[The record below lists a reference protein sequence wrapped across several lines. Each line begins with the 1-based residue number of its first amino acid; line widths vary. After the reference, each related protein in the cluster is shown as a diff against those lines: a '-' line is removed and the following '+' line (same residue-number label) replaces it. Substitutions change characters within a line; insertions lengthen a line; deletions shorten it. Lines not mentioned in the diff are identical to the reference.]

1 MKKPLF
7 LTPSVTI
14 FDDQGNIDEKG
25 NVAVYDYL
33 ISNGMDGVV
42 VMGSTGEFFARPI
55 EQKKRLINIAVDCI
69 KGRAQC
75 FIGTGGLSVQETV
88 MLSNYACKAGADAVM
103 IVAPYYFALSPENLE
118 AYYDAVVS
126 QIDGQVF
133 LYNYP
138 NCTGSDITADITVN
152 LRRKHENIVGIK
164 DTVDNFGHTR
174 SIIEA
179 VKHEYPDFKIL
190 SGYDE
195 NFYHIMLSGGCGCIG
210 GLSNIVPEVFAMWRQ
225 AIEKNDGTLIETCQH
240 KVNTLMCLY
249 AQKAPF
255 PYIAKRGLTLRGI
268 PINETSMHFSA
279 APIDTEKLSRLIQNT
294 LA

>member
-1 MKKPLF
+1 MKKPMF

-25 NVAVYDYL
+25 NIAVYEHL
-33 ISNGMDGVV
+33 IKGGMDGIV
-42 VMGSTGEFFARPI
+42 VMGSTGEFFARPMD
-55 EQKKRLINIAVDCI
+55 QKKKLIDIATAYM
-69 KGRAQC
+69 KGHTRC

-88 MLSNYACKAGADAVM
+88 ILSKYACKAGADAVM

-126 QIDGQVF
+126 QVDGNVF

-138 NCTGSDITADITVN
+138 NCTGSDLTAEITVN
-152 LRRKHENIVGIK
+152 LRRKHDNIIGIK

-174 SIIEA
+174 AIIEA
-179 VKHEYPDFKIL
+179 TKDEFPEFEVF

-195 NFYHIMLSGGCGCIG
+195 NLCHIMLSGGCGCIG
-210 GLSNIVPEVFAMWRQ
+210 GLSNIVPELFSTWCN
-225 AIEKNDGTLIETCQH
+225 AIERKDFEVMETCQH
-240 KVNTLMCLY
+240 QVNSLMCLY
-249 AQKAPF
+249 FQKAPF
-255 PYIAKRGLTLRGI
+255 PYIAKRGLTLRGL

-279 APIDTEKLSRLIQNT
+279 APIDTEKLSGLIESV